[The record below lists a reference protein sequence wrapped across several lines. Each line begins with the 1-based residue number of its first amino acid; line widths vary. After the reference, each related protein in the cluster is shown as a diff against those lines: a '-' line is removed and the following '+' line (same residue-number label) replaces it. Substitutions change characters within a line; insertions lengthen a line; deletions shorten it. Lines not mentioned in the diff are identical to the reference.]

1 MIELI
6 KRFFERG
13 HGRFL
18 GMLSDYIDGEL
29 DPGPRALLEEHLS
42 GCTSCSEELE
52 SLRMTVLMLQRMP
65 DVEAPRSF
73 RLAPAEEPSSL
84 SEFALGAPIPPGA
97 SLEPVEVG
105 SPRGERPVFLWA
117 MRVSTALAVV
127 AFTVMVAGSVS
138 GLWESG
144 SLDEDDGGGIATSSL
159 EMASGSPDFEPTAMP
174 DAMMEEPESA
184 MQAEPDFPPRSTP
197 MLMPEPTAMLEP
209 TPAPEAVSEPTSTP
223 EAMMEESSPEPT
235 LAMRAEESADAM
247 EEDDSAA
254 SDAVP
259 ESIATPEPAPTATP
273 VPTLLPSPTPRPTV
287 TPIPTPAP
295 TPTPTPAPTPEP
307 TTWLGTGTD
316 EGVEGDEG
324 RGVVLG
330 LTIGLGAL
338 AGALG
343 LGTLYLTLKRR
354 RGVG

>member
-1 MIELI
+1 MGARIENVIELL
-6 KRFFERG
+6 KRLFERG

-29 DPGPRALLEEHLS
+29 EPGARDALEEHLA
-42 GCTSCSEELE
+42 GCPSCSEGLE
-52 SLRMTVLMLQRMP
+52 SLRATVLMLRRMP
-65 DVEAPRSF
+65 EVEAPRSF
-73 RLAPAEEPSSL
+73 RLASASVTET
-84 SEFALGAPIPPGA
+84 PPPP
-97 SLEPVEVG
+97 EK
-105 SPRGERPVFLWA
+105 PVFLWA

-127 AFTVMVAGSVS
+127 AFTIMVAGNVS
-138 GLWESG
+138 GLWE
-144 SLDEDDGGGIATSSL
+144 GGGLSEEGPATSAFDA
-159 EMASGSPDFEPTAMP
+159 EMASDSPDFEPTAMP

-197 MLMPEPTAMLEP
+197 MLMPEPTTMPEP
-209 TPAPEAVSEPTSTP
+209 TPTPEAMSEPTSTP
-223 EAMMEESSPEPT
+223 EAMMEESAPEPT
-235 LAMRAEESADAM
+235 LAIRAEESADAM
-247 EEDDSAA
+247 EEDDRAA

-273 VPTLLPSPTPRPTV
+273 VHTPLPSPTPRPTV
-287 TPIPTPAP
+287 TPTPTPAP

-338 AGALG
+338 AGGLG

-354 RGVG
+354 RGVGSS

>member
-1 MIELI
+1 MGARTDSVIELL

-18 GMLSDYIDGEL
+18 GMLSDYVDGEL
-29 DPGPRALLEEHLS
+29 DPGALAALEEHLS

-84 SEFALGAPIPPGA
+84 PEFALGAPIPPGA
-97 SLEPVEVG
+97 SLEPVEVE

-127 AFTVMVAGSVS
+127 AFTVMVAGNVS

-144 SLDEDDGGGIATSSL
+144 GLGEDDGGGIATSNL
-159 EMASGSPDFEPTAMP
+159 EMASDSPDFEPTAMP

-197 MLMPEPTAMLEP
+197 MLMPEPTTMLEP
-209 TPAPEAVSEPTSTP
+209 TPAPEAMT
-223 EAMMEESSPEPT
+223 EESAPEPT
-235 LAMRAEESADAM
+235 RALRAEEMADAM
-247 EEDDSAA
+247 EEDDSAD

-259 ESIATPEPAPTATP
+259 ESIATPMPAPTATP
-273 VPTLLPSPTPRPTV
+273 VPTPLPTATLR
-287 TPIPTPAP
+287 PAP
-295 TPTPTPAPTPEP
+295 TATPLPTPDPTAISTAVPSPEP
-307 TTWLGTGTD
+307 TPLSWTGTD
-316 EGVEGDEG
+316 EVEEGNGG
-324 RGVVLG
+324 RGIVVG
-330 LTIGLGAL
+330 LTIGLGVL